1 MFVRTWAQNRIESQ
15 PVTWPQKQRRVKA
28 GQNWTQ
34 NHAEKANTGAETD
47 DTGPQEQQMV
57 GALAN

>member
-1 MFVRTWAQNRIESQ
+1 M
-15 PVTWPQKQRRVKA
+15 TWPQKQRGVKA

-34 NHAEKANTGAETD
+34 NQNGKQAGLAEKASTGAETD

-57 GALAN
+57 GALVN